1 MNCLLLIKKRY
12 DQYLFTHKSPSVAF
26 SWPQAN
32 LCDTINRRRAKLR
45 RKASRQFYPFVS
57 FIPKLNCSMVSWR
70 APNIIQ
76 CTFFCLKFFEVVY
89 IVSRSHLC
97 TLLSFNFQCSASFSF
112 HEILKKMISR
122 LLNCWI
128 NHGIWITFFGSP
140 QLNI

>member
-1 MNCLLLIKKRY
+1 MAINNISKKIVKELNLISNTPSIVYALLRKIWPIS
-12 DQYLFTHKSPSVAF
+12 FTHKSPSVAF

-32 LCDTINRRRAKLR
+32 LCDTINRRRAKLW

-97 TLLSFNFQCSASFSF
+97 ILVSFNFFFFSTSFSF
-112 HEILKKMISR
+112 NKIS
-122 LLNCWI
+122 
-128 NHGIWITFFGSP
+128 
-140 QLNI
+140 